1 MEELK
6 KDEYMIK
13 PCTSCG
19 NNARAFELS
28 RIRKKLDDL
37 FDKKD
42 FDEAERLINYWL
54 KEVGNTK
61 DYHSELELQNEYI
74 GFLRKLGRGEEALL
88 HAKRCDELISSLG
101 LSENVS
107 GATIYLNI
115 ATVYKAFG
123 KPDVAVSYFL
133 KAKQV
138 YDKNLK
144 AGDKLFSGLF
154 NNMALTLVDIEQFDA
169 AEKLYRE
176 AIDIMLRYNDG
187 ELDAAISH
195 LNLAD
200 LYYKKYKLDPSD
212 DYSQYNDEIEKNC
225 LLAWKLLNNK
235 DIVRDAYYR
244 FVCEKCA
251 PSFGFYGYFLYEN
264 ELMKRANE
272 R

>member
-6 KDEYMIK
+6 KEEYTIK

-19 NNARAFELS
+19 NNARLVDID
-28 RIRKKLDDL
+28 RIRKKLDDF
-37 FDKKD
+37 FDKKS
-42 FDEAERLINYWL
+42 FEEAERLINYWL
-54 KEVGNTK
+54 KEISNVN
-61 DYHSELELQNEYI
+61 DYHTELELQNEYI
-74 GFLRKLGRGEEALL
+74 GFLRKLGRGDEAII
-88 HAKRCDELISSLG
+88 HAKRCDELINILG

-107 GATIYLNI
+107 AATIYLNV

-123 KPDVAVSYFL
+123 KPDIAVSYFL

-138 YDKNLK
+138 YDNNLK

-154 NNMALTLVDIEQFDA
+154 NNMALALVDIEQFDA

-176 AIDIMLRYNDG
+176 AIDIILRYNDG

-200 LYYKKYKLDPSD
+200 LYYKKYKIDPSD
-212 DYSQYNDEIEKNC
+212 DYSKYSDKIEKNC
-225 LLAWKLLNNK
+225 LLAWKLLNK
-235 DIVRDAYYR
+235 DDTTRDAYYR

-251 PSFGFYGYFLYEN
+251 PSFGFYGYFIYEK
-264 ELMKRANE
+264 ELVKRANE

>member
-6 KDEYMIK
+6 KEEYVIK

-19 NNARAFELS
+19 NNARLVDID
-28 RIRKKLDDL
+28 RIKKKLDDL

-54 KEVGNTK
+54 KEVSNVK
-61 DYHSELELQNEYI
+61 DYRTELELQNEYI
-74 GFLRKLGRGEEALL
+74 GFLRKLGRGEAAIL
-88 HAKRCDELISSLG
+88 HAKRCDELINMLG
-101 LSENVS
+101 LSQNVS
-107 GATIYLNI
+107 GATICLNI

-138 YDKNLK
+138 YDSNLK
-144 AGDKLFSGLF
+144 TGDKLFAGLF
-154 NNMALTLVDIEQFDA
+154 NNMALALVDIEQFDA

-176 AIDIMLRYNDG
+176 AIDIMLKSKDG
-187 ELDAAISH
+187 ELDAAISY

-212 DYSQYNDEIEKNC
+212 DYGKYGDEIEKNC
-225 LLAWKLLNNK
+225 LLAWKLLNKK
-235 DIVRDAYYR
+235 DTERDAYYR
-244 FVCEKCA
+244 FVCEKCG

-264 ELMKRANE
+264 ELIKRASE